1 MSYTEKILKEFD
13 TISFCTEKVVI
24 CSVCNMAYLSSEYTI
39 SLCCKNEN
47 CEGVVEPTWRV
58 YQRRVK
64 AFLAES
70 IQQVE
75 LETLKKVTK
84 IIEKEKYT
92 WAKESIG
99 NKALQSME
107 KALQEYI

>member
-1 MSYTEKILKEFD
+1 MSNTKKRLEFWEMLEANQFVKSTD
-13 TISFCTEKVVI
+13 SITDQVKKYPPAIQDMEAVVAI
-24 CSVCNMAYLSSEYTI
+24 N
-39 SLCCKNEN
+39 
-47 CEGVVEPTWRV
+47 GVFDKYAIDEW
-58 YQRRVK
+58 
-64 AFLAES
+64 LAES
-70 IQQVE
+70 IQQAE
-75 LETLKKVTK
+75 LEMLKKVTK